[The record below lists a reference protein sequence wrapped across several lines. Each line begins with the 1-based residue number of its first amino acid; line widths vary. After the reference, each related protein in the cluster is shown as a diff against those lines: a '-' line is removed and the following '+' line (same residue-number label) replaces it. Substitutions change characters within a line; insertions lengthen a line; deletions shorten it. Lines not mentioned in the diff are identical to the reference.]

1 MSHVVSEPHLAGLAG
16 SDEEDEDDSAGEALR
31 SRGSFDEERRN
42 RHINGR

>member
-16 SDEEDEDDSAGEALR
+16 SDEEDEEDAAETQR

>member
-16 SDEEDEDDSAGEALR
+16 SDEEDEEEAAETLR

>member
-1 MSHVVSEPHLAGLAG
+1 MAHVVSEPHLAGLAG
-16 SDEEDEDDSAGEALR
+16 SDEEEEGDSATEAVR